1 MIEVLFRILNVC
13 TALVVGLFFLRKII
27 NKFMDKKSSKSNWRV
42 KNPHNDTYLV
52 FNCDISKI
60 SAGKNSY
67 GSIYCLAVGAGDN
80 VLKIGNYVSIA
91 QGVKFLLAAEHKTNS
106 ITTFPFKVKRFGAK
120 YEGYSKGDIIIDDD
134 VWIGENAM
142 IFSGVHI
149 GQGAIIGAGSYVTK
163 DVPPYAVVVG
173 TPAKIIRYRFDED
186 KIKKLLNLDL
196 VKLYDSF
203 TAEDAQDV
211 YSDLSDELIDKFQK
225 RLESL

>member
-1 MIEVLFRILNVC
+1 MVEVLFRLLNVG
-13 TALVVGLFFLRKII
+13 TALIVGLFLLKKIKG
-27 NKFMDKKSSKSNWRV
+27 KFTEAKPLGVIWRER
-42 KNPHNDTYLV
+42 NPHNDTYLV
-52 FNCDISKI
+52 FDCDISKI
-60 SAGKNSY
+60 SVEKESY
-67 GSIYCLAVGAGDN
+67 GKIYCLAFGADDS

-134 VWIGENAM
+134 VWIGENAL